1 MKSPA
6 TERLYQVE
14 DELRA
19 AERRIAEMKAERD
32 DAWNLVQRKQEYV
45 EDVNAT
51 IESWIEAFEMTL
63 GDDGMWHS
71 SGEHLIDKYHSLIEK
86 HNALVR
92 EWNKLVREY
101 NGMVAPKQI
110 GRPLNASDAQCAE
123 VLRLRKAGTSLQ
135 DIADDTSLSLR
146 TVRTIIGRDE
156 RTD

>member
-32 DAWNLVQRKQEYV
+32 DAWNSVQRKQEYV

-71 SGEHLIDKYHSLIEK
+71 SGETPHRQVSFT
-86 HNALVR
+86 NR
-92 EWNKLVREY
+92 E
-101 NGMVAPKQI
+101 
-110 GRPLNASDAQCAE
+110 AQCAGE
-123 VLRLRKAGTSLQ
+123 GVEQARSRIQRHGCAKADRATAQRL
-135 DIADDTSLSLR
+135 
-146 TVRTIIGRDE
+146 
-156 RTD
+156 

>member
-1 MKSPA
+1 MGCGIRVA
-6 TERLYQVE
+6 R
-14 DELRA
+14 
-19 AERRIAEMKAERD
+19 
-32 DAWNLVQRKQEYV
+32 
-45 EDVNAT
+45 
-51 IESWIEAFEMTL
+51 
-63 GDDGMWHS
+63 
-71 SGEHLIDKYHSLIEK
+71 HLIDKYHSLIEK

-92 EWNKLVREY
+92 EWNKLVREC

-156 RTD
+156 RTDRTSLKRLQRVDPDKAALISSRARKRTRDALPKQINHLLAQGASLVKEAKGLGKK